1 MERKTP
7 PEPNTNLPPHP
18 EKAARN
24 NPDAGIEP
32 LTPRKSQLLP
42 VLRIPEFVVFA
53 LSQAFSLFGDKLDY
67 MALLAMIAYYA
78 TRFGW
83 ESARAISYLSV
94 VVALPTVL
102 FGPLAGVLVDRWD
115 RRKVMIVC
123 DSCRTVLVLLIP
135 LLAIATN
142 QLLLVYFLA
151 FLVFLFGLFFNTS
164 RLAIIPNLVGPE
176 RVLGANSVLNI
187 IGRLATFAGMVL
199 GGLIVDWNG
208 WARLGIKPVW
218 TAGFYIDSFTYFV
231 SVISLLFIFKRLAS
245 GNKHNPAPRPE
256 VQLFI
261 KEQSRM
267 VESVK
272 GLLRVVKGEPAVWF
286 VYSSIVLMVI
296 LGAAVVVLYVP
307 VIQSSRELGGVGLG
321 TKGVG
326 YVAAIGS
333 IGLLLSSM
341 GYGIIGHRL
350 PKHKVILVCFL
361 TMGAVVAGLAASKTF
376 APVAPLIFIA
386 GLALSPVYIG
396 MDTLLHEAVPEE
408 VRGRIFSTRD
418 WLLHLLFAIAA
429 FLIGQLTNFIS
440 GRRLLFGFG
449 ILVVVACIVGFFVT
463 RNKKIG

>member
-1 MERKTP
+1 MSDETNP
-7 PEPNTNLPPHP
+7 APEAIVKSLSP
-18 EKAARN
+18 K
-24 NPDAGIEP
+24 
-32 LTPRKSQLLP
+32 KSQLLP
-42 VLRIPEFVVFA
+42 VLQIPEFVVFA
-53 LSQAFSLFGDKLDY
+53 TSQAFSLFGDKLDY
-67 MALLAMIAYYA
+67 MALLAMIAYFA
-78 TRFGW
+78 TKFGW
-83 ESARAISYLSV
+83 DSARAISYLSV
-94 VVALPTVL
+94 VVALPTVI

-123 DSCRTVLVLLIP
+123 DSCRAVLVLLVP
-135 LLAIATN
+135 LLAVATN
-142 QLLLVYFLA
+142 QLPLVYFLA
-151 FLVFLFGLFFNTS
+151 FLVFLFGLFFNTA

-199 GGLIVDWNG
+199 GGMIVDWNG
-208 WARLGIKPVW
+208 WLRLGIKPSW
-218 TAGFYIDSFTYFV
+218 AAGFYLDSFTYFV
-231 SVISLLFIFKRLAS
+231 SVVSLLFIFNRLVS
-245 GNKHNPAPRPE
+245 GKKLTPKKRPE

-272 GLLRVVKGEPAVWF
+272 ELLRVVKGEAAVLF
-286 VYSSIVLMVI
+286 VYYSILLMVI

-307 VIQSSRELGGVGLG
+307 IIQSSRELGGVGLG

-333 IGLLLSSM
+333 VGLLLSSM
-341 GYGIIGHRL
+341 GYGIIGHNL
-350 PKHKVILVCFL
+350 KKHKVILACFL
-361 TMGAVVAGLAASKTF
+361 AMGLVVAGLAASKTF

-418 WLLHLLFAIAA
+418 WLLHLLFAFAA
-429 FLIGQLTNFIS
+429 FLIGQLTNFFPP
-440 GRRLLFGFG
+440 RRMLFGFG
-449 ILVVVACIVGFFVT
+449 ILVVISCIAGFLVT
-463 RNKKIG
+463 RRKNIG